1 MMSPGF
7 KLFSFSILMLP
18 VELYIRILSLLDFNT
33 LATMSMSSLFFY
45 KFILFHNLIHLINPQ
60 DKLRSA
66 CKSGNLSILRYIHIT
81 SPHRFYKI
89 IIRDPW
95 LLYYSVENN
104 NLPIVTYLLTF
115 GSKLQVASLNQACLY
130 EDLNLVKKFVLQH
143 DVFPTDKTLDI
154 CCSTGNIE
162 LVTFFL
168 HRGEWFKKNSL
179 QSAATYGHLHI
190 VKLLINHGVKCNHD
204 IVNSALVHNHTD
216 IVHFLKSK
224 GFNHSKKKLINHLK
238 KYHP

>member
-1 MMSPGF
+1 MMSLGF
-7 KLFSFSILMLP
+7 ELFSPLILMLP
-18 VELYIRILSLLDFNT
+18 VELYIRIFSFLDFNT

-81 SPHRFYKI
+81 HPLHFYKI
-89 IIRDPW
+89 IKRDPW

-104 NLPIVTYLLTF
+104 NLHIINYLLTL
-115 GSKLQVASLNQACLY
+115 GSKIEVGSLNQACLY
-130 EDLNLVKKFVLQH
+130 EDLNLVKKFVLQY
-143 DVFPTDKTLDI
+143 DVFPTDKTLYI
-154 CCSTGNIE
+154 CCSTGNID

-168 HRGEWFKKNSL
+168 DRGEWFKKRSL
-179 QSAATYGHLHI
+179 QSAATYGHLPI

-204 IVNSALVHNHTD
+204 IVNTALVHNHTD
-216 IVHFLKSK
+216 IVHFLNSK
-224 GFNHSKKKLINHLK
+224 GFHHSKKNLINHLK
-238 KYHP
+238 KYQS